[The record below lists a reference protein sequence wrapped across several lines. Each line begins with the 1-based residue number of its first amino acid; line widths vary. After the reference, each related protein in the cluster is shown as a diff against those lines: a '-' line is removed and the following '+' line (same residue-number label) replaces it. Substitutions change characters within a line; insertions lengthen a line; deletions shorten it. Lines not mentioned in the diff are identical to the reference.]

1 MRLYI
6 TSYSEGVVCC
16 LPARSRT
23 LSICHSSR
31 VHACYRSQAG
41 LFSSS
46 HPYLIVLSA
55 TSYSDS
61 ILSSSYSDSILSSSY
76 SDSIFSLSYSTNLS
90 VQIHLGLSTGLS
102 YVLPTSRFRV
112 EACAPLRSL
121 LSLVQVC
128 SQACRPACRYLPSP
142 PQISRSKRLQTVLSR
157 APSSEAVD
165 EVWPIVFRG
174 R

>member
-41 LFSSS
+41 LFSSC

-61 ILSSSYSDSILSSSY
+61 ILSSSYSDSI
-76 SDSIFSLSYSTNLS
+76 FSPSYSTNFS
-90 VQIHLGLSTGLS
+90 VPIHLGLSTGLS

-112 EACAPLRSL
+112 KACAPLRSL

-128 SQACRPACRYLPSP
+128 SQPCRPACRYLPSP

-157 APSSEAVD
+157 APSSEALD
-165 EVWPIVFRG
+165 EVWPFFFSR
-174 R
+174 